1 MKQNSQEGTLGM
13 FLDVTPGALAAA
25 SAQVAALT
33 GRLMAANTV
42 HTAAI
47 AAIMPPGS
55 DIPSVKVS
63 ETLRA
68 KGLTHEAMAM
78 MGNTQLAGSSMG
90 VGESSASYEVG
101 EVDGVAVYTASA
113 GL

>member
-1 MKQNSQEGTLGM
+1 M
-13 FLDVTPGALAAA
+13 FLDVTPEALAAA

-33 GRLMAANTV
+33 GRLIGANAVHMAAIGT
-42 HTAAI
+42 
-47 AAIMPPGS
+47 IMPPGS
-55 DIPSVKVS
+55 DVPSIKVS

-90 VGESSASYEVG
+90 VGESSASYAVG
-101 EVDGVAVYTASA
+101 EGEGVAVYAASA